1 MGPYTVHNDG
11 SVVLKVYVQPRASKN
26 EVAGIHGDAIK
37 IRLTTP
43 PVDGKANKALLAFF
57 AKLLHVSK
65 SSVSLQSGHQNR
77 NKVIKIAGIKEE
89 QLRDVLDI

>member
-1 MGPYTVHNDG
+1 MDPYTVHDDG
-11 SVVLKVYVQPRASKN
+11 VIIKVYVQPRASKN

-43 PVDGKANKALLAFF
+43 PIDGKANKALLTFF

-65 SSVSLQSGHQNR
+65 SSVALQSGHQNR
-77 NKVIKIAGIKEE
+77 NKVIKITGIKEE
-89 QLRDVLDI
+89 QLRSAFDI